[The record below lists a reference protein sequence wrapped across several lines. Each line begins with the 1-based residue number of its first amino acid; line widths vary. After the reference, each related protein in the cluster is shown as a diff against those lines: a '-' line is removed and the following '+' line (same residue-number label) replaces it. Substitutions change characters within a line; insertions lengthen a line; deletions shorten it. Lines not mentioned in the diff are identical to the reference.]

1 MIKDRKGI
9 GGYMESLV
17 ALMAVTVMLTSF
29 LGMLNYSEL
38 GKERSTISLDTDFI
52 EDMKIENGE
61 IVGETDCLIRFID
74 KYELNGARVIVN
86 VTGNLYGASLNRTYG
101 IADGNNAD
109 SRNGTFPIQSDDG
122 RTFVASYEVV
132 FWWN

>member
-29 LGMLNYSEL
+29 LGMLSYSEL
-38 GKERSTISLDTDFI
+38 GKERNNIELDTDFI
-52 EDMKIENGE
+52 EDLKLENGK
-61 IVGETDCLIRFID
+61 ITGNTDSLIRFIE
-74 KYELNGARVIVN
+74 KYDLNGARLTVN
-86 VTGNLYGASLNRTYG
+86 VTGNLCDASLNKTYG
-101 IADGNNAD
+101 TTDGNNAD
-109 SRNGTFPIQSDDG
+109 CRNGTFPISSDDG

-132 FWWN
+132 FWWD